1 VRHVITD
8 EERRTGEINL
18 GEYVF
23 AALAITEQKIVLEQQ
38 LTQEEKDNL
47 EDESEEDRIFRN
59 LFEHQNEINPY
70 SRLKW
75 TENWGIKPNVFGL
88 EYRLDN
94 GSEKSVSILDS
105 AGIGDIDTGSYLDGS
120 SKVLLIDLD
129 KHISTVH
136 GEDDPEEN
144 VIYLTY
150 VAIDKHY
157 IRQRINASWQF
168 FDGGLQDNVS
178 LPLSIKV
185 VHYRFYEWK
194 LEDGTE
200 IAGWRAVESYFAK
213 PNVTAAIAE
222 AVPVLGDFVAGP
234 KVGLNTITYMPAKL
248 DKEDLQEYIN
258 SGRTTFRGLLAPK
271 YDFQYDN
278 EAPGGLQYHL
288 NTSNVGGEEVD
299 AYQKSDWWSRKKH
312 RTFSQSF
319 NPITEHVFFNIHPKA
334 LNKRDIDKWGI
345 ERSMALEIE
354 KDIKQGKDTF
364 FAFMDDKE
372 VDQPTIR
379 GIEEYLNSSNCKF
392 EPIQPLQRYGLNN
405 LTAIADGIGSF
416 QGSPRSDL
424 FSYHS
429 FDSNIISERFEK
441 NTKVLVEK
449 FFAIGTGIH
458 SNLIT
463 IEGSL
468 AGPPLALS
476 SLADPSKE
484 FIMLAHV
491 NNIDRLIYN
500 RFLTGNITT
509 SLLDLTY
516 NPDSS
521 FPDYDVLVP
530 NNFTPQYGYAGVLG
544 ENPGITPGVMVAN
557 SELTENDYKTYDKTD
572 EGFDFKIE
580 NGKLIITPKLKT
592 VSVL

>member
-1 VRHVITD
+1 MADIPGLCGPRQTKPGECLVAWGSNYPRRYIGIYPSQFLPSSRTIWHAVFTSSFMRAAPPSPLGRGSIFTDTFTIPFLPTMPIIRNFQSLNTVIFAKTKNRFNVRHVITD

-234 KVGLNTITYMPAKL
+234 KVGLNTITYMCN
-248 DKEDLQEYIN
+248 KEN
-258 SGRTTFRGLLAPK
+258 S
-271 YDFQYDN
+271 
-278 EAPGGLQYHL
+278 
-288 NTSNVGGEEVD
+288 
-299 AYQKSDWWSRKKH
+299 
-312 RTFSQSF
+312 
-319 NPITEHVFFNIHPKA
+319 
-334 LNKRDIDKWGI
+334 
-345 ERSMALEIE
+345 
-354 KDIKQGKDTF
+354 
-364 FAFMDDKE
+364 
-372 VDQPTIR
+372 
-379 GIEEYLNSSNCKF
+379 
-392 EPIQPLQRYGLNN
+392 
-405 LTAIADGIGSF
+405 
-416 QGSPRSDL
+416 
-424 FSYHS
+424 
-429 FDSNIISERFEK
+429 
-441 NTKVLVEK
+441 
-449 FFAIGTGIH
+449 
-458 SNLIT
+458 
-463 IEGSL
+463 
-468 AGPPLALS
+468 
-476 SLADPSKE
+476 
-484 FIMLAHV
+484 
-491 NNIDRLIYN
+491 
-500 RFLTGNITT
+500 
-509 SLLDLTY
+509 
-516 NPDSS
+516 
-521 FPDYDVLVP
+521 
-530 NNFTPQYGYAGVLG
+530 
-544 ENPGITPGVMVAN
+544 
-557 SELTENDYKTYDKTD
+557 
-572 EGFDFKIE
+572 
-580 NGKLIITPKLKT
+580 
-592 VSVL
+592 